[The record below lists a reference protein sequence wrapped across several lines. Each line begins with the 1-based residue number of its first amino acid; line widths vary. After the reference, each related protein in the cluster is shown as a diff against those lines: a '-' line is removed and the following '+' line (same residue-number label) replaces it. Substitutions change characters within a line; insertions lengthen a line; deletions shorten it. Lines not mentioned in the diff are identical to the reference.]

1 MMLFLLKFITLSAI
15 IAKYMGVI
23 AVSWWVALIPL
34 YLLIAIYVF
43 IFVFIMI
50 FIRWYVSNHPD
61 EHIAINNI
69 NELKKVSLDNKL
81 SKEQKTQLTYSIL
94 AIGFPEDKM
103 KLLRKCK

>member
-15 IAKYMGVI
+15 IAKYMGAI

-34 YLLIAIYVF
+34 YLLIAIYVCT
-43 IFVFIMI
+43 II
-50 FIRWYVSNHPD
+50 FIWWYVSNHPD
-61 EHIAINNI
+61 KHIAINNI

-81 SKEQKTQLTYSIL
+81 SKEQKTQLTYTIL

-103 KLLRKCK
+103 KILRKGK

>member
-34 YLLIAIYVF
+34 YLLTAIYVCTI
-43 IFVFIMI
+43 IFFM
-50 FIRWYVSNHPD
+50 WYVSNHPNKK
-61 EHIAINNI
+61 IALDNL
-69 NELKKVSLDNKL
+69 NELKKVSLDKKL
-81 SKEQKTQLTYSIL
+81 SKEQKNQLIYSIL

-103 KLLRKCK
+103 KILRKGK

>member
-15 IAKYMGVI
+15 IAKYMGAI

-34 YLLIAIYVF
+34 YLLIAI
-43 IFVFIMI
+43 FVCTII

-61 EHIAINNI
+61 KHIAINNI
-69 NELKKVSLDNKL
+69 NELKKVYLDKKL
-81 SKEQKTQLTYSIL
+81 SKEQKNQLAYSIL

-103 KLLRKCK
+103 KILRKGK